1 MTILHA
7 HSDPQFTEHLR
18 KVLADA
24 NGQPHS
30 VDITVGYFYLS
41 GFTQVT
47 DLLATR
53 PGRVRILIGGT
64 DRPTREEIVAGYTPR
79 ESADGY
85 HASQNRRAETAARD
99 ETLDNMGRNAA
110 AQPQDDASEV
120 GIKSLADLIAG
131 GKVEVR
137 AYVKDRMHAKAYI
150 GYTGMESSPGTA
162 IIGSTNFSTAGFTGN
177 TELNYPVT
185 HGGDIQEIQEWFER
199 LWIDSEPVTAQV
211 AEQLRNSWPMATP
224 DPYLIYLK
232 VLYEL
237 YGDTLG
243 EELTVSTAPPVELTE
258 YQQDAVAAG
267 QAMQEQYNGC
277 YIADVVGMGK
287 TFIGTE
293 ILRRLTVKEK
303 DAGDPL
309 IICQASL
316 RDMWERTCIQ
326 FGLKDADVLSRGRLT
341 DVNITNDRSL
351 QKMLRNAGPVLI
363 DEAHGFRNNNQRRRA
378 LLNLFK
384 GARQHK
390 VILLSAT
397 PQNLAPRDILRQLE
411 LFLDPN
417 NHHLPAPA
425 NLSGYFPQ
433 DGSQAD
439 PDKIASVLQHILIR
453 RRRKDILRHY
463 PDTTLNGQPIRFP
476 EPSLSNREYNLD
488 HAYRKAGGIQKI
500 TGLLRKYQAARYKPA
515 NYLRDGKKDLPQY
528 ANIMQS
534 QRGNLAG
541 IMTTNLWKRLE
552 SSIPA
557 FQSTLQVLIESN
569 RAFRNQILS
578 GKVSQDDGVI
588 DSEEALTI
596 DLPRDEEL
604 DFDEL
609 DQDENYITIR
619 EQSYPIEDFD
629 CPRWLNDLE
638 TDHQVLAEIAG
649 ALEDVEP
656 SDDAKLHE
664 IKSFL
669 KSPGV
674 AGEKVLVFTESKVTA
689 QYLHRELQADNPE
702 VNIDL
707 LMGGDSRT
715 GQKIARFSPKS
726 NGQPDLPES
735 DQTRI
740 LIATDVIAE
749 GQNLQDCNRVFS
761 YDLHWNPVTLIQRHG
776 RVDRITTEHEQIYLH
791 NMLPDPTVEN
801 TISIRQTVGD
811 RVQAFHN
818 LIGLDN
824 VVLETGEQVNPQ
836 SIYAIYDGEMPEE
849 QDSISET
856 LAMAQQANALLNSI
870 RREQP
875 DLWQKVLLLP
885 NGLRAAMPSANH
897 PNGENTI
904 VLVSHGS
911 TKQGYAVDSKYEA
924 VELSHA
930 ELVKQVECAPST
942 KALPLPSD
950 TNTRVSAASAAM
962 IGNQARPSPLEPR
975 AKDDQVVRYINQ
987 NIGQMRLGH
996 QDTPGFLQHLET
1008 LRRAFNGELPNS
1020 VNQRIRAMQ
1029 HNNIEGDT
1037 LIKELT
1043 EMLGDLPKP
1052 SEDQQSQQPP
1062 TRQSE
1067 VICSMG
1073 IIQSG

>member
-30 VDITVGYFYLS
+30 VDIAVGYLYLS

-53 PGRVRILIGGT
+53 PGRVRILIGRT

-110 AQPQDDASEV
+110 AQPQDDASDEV
-120 GIKSLADLIAG
+120 GQGLDADLIAG

-137 AYVKDRMHAKAYI
+137 AYVKDRMHSKAYI

-185 HGGDIQEIQEWFER
+185 HGGEIQEWFER

-267 QAMQEQYNGC
+267 LAMQEQYNGC

-287 TFIGTE
+287 TFIGAE

-309 IICQASL
+309 IICPASL

-378 LLNLFK
+378 LLNLLK

-453 RRRKDILRHY
+453 RRRKGILRHY

-588 DSEEALTI
+588 DSEEAG
-596 DLPRDEEL
+596 
-604 DFDEL
+604 
-609 DQDENYITIR
+609 N
-619 EQSYPIEDFD
+619 YPI
-629 CPRWLNDLE
+629 R
-638 TDHQVLAEIAG
+638 
-649 ALEDVEP
+649 
-656 SDDAKLHE
+656 
-664 IKSFL
+664 
-669 KSPGV
+669 
-674 AGEKVLVFTESKVTA
+674 
-689 QYLHRELQADNPE
+689 
-702 VNIDL
+702 VNG
-707 LMGGDSRT
+707 MGGQGR
-715 GQKIARFSPKS
+715 
-726 NGQPDLPES
+726 
-735 DQTRI
+735 
-740 LIATDVIAE
+740 E
-749 GQNLQDCNRVFS
+749 GQHQKG
-761 YDLHWNPVTLIQRHG
+761 HHG
-776 RVDRITTEHEQIYLH
+776 RGIIPNRRRKTE
-791 NMLPDPTVEN
+791 M
-801 TISIRQTVGD
+801 VG
-811 RVQAFHN
+811 RA
-818 LIGLDN
+818 LD
-824 VVLETGEQVNPQ
+824 
-836 SIYAIYDGEMPEE
+836 ID
-849 QDSISET
+849 
-856 LAMAQQANALLNSI
+856 
-870 RREQP
+870 
-875 DLWQKVLLLP
+875 
-885 NGLRAAMPSANH
+885 
-897 PNGENTI
+897 
-904 VLVSHGS
+904 
-911 TKQGYAVDSKYEA
+911 
-924 VELSHA
+924 
-930 ELVKQVECAPST
+930 
-942 KALPLPSD
+942 
-950 TNTRVSAASAAM
+950 NTR
-962 IGNQARPSPLEPR
+962 
-975 AKDDQVVRYINQ
+975 
-987 NIGQMRLGH
+987 
-996 QDTPGFLQHLET
+996 
-1008 LRRAFNGELPNS
+1008 
-1020 VNQRIRAMQ
+1020 
-1029 HNNIEGDT
+1029 
-1037 LIKELT
+1037 
-1043 EMLGDLPKP
+1043 
-1052 SEDQQSQQPP
+1052 
-1062 TRQSE
+1062 
-1067 VICSMG
+1067 
-1073 IIQSG
+1073 